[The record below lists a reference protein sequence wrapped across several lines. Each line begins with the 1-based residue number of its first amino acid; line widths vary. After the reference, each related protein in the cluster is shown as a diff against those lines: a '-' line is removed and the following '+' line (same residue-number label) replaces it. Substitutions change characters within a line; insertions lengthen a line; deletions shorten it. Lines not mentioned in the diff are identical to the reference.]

1 MVSEWSTDTPNEE
14 TQSPVQE
21 RELLR
26 QRLSRRTLLKAGA
39 VAAIGAA
46 GMGLAACGEEEG
58 TAPPTAATAPAAATA
73 SPGPIGSPAP
83 GSSSIVSLAGNPQ
96 AIAEVAPGTIFFPY
110 FGNVI
115 ALLTDDGIV
124 VIDTSLQSN
133 GPSIVEEMRK
143 RTDLP
148 VHTIVYT
155 HGHLDH
161 VGGTEYFLKD
171 ADESG
176 YERPRIFS
184 HENVIPR
191 FQRYERM
198 AGWIQF
204 INSVQFGVPIE
215 PGFVP
220 SPGPVFV
227 YPDVTYDEHTSIEV
241 GGETFELI
249 HGIGE
254 TDDHTWVW
262 VPDRNLVC
270 VGDFFIWACPNV
282 GNPWKV
288 QRYARG
294 WAEGLEAIAEKR
306 PALLLPGH
314 GPPIEGQD
322 NVQTACLDV
331 ARYLRSID
339 DQVVERM
346 NKGQWLEQILREVEP
361 PADLVDK
368 PYLQPI
374 YGHPKFIIQ
383 GVWRQYGG
391 WYDGDPADFFP
402 APTAG
407 QSAEIVKLAGAQNV
421 LTRAR
426 ELEAAGEL
434 PLACHLVDWVG
445 KAEPENRDARQA
457 WRDIFQA
464 RADKEVNMMARNTF
478 RGAVREAERHLG

>member
-1 MVSEWSTDTPNEE
+1 MPSSSE
-14 TQSPVQE
+14 E

-26 QRLSRRTLLKAGA
+26 QRLSRRRLLQAGA

-46 GMGLAACGEEEG
+46 GMGLAACSEEAGEQPSPSSTPAG
-58 TAPPTAATAPAAATA
+58 VSPSATTATTPQA
-73 SPGPIGSPAP
+73 SPGPIGTPGP

-115 ALLTDDGIV
+115 VLLTDEGILLV
-124 VIDTSLQSN
+124 DTSLASN
-133 GPSIVEEMRK
+133 GEQIVQELRK

-148 VHTIVYT
+148 INTIVYT

-161 VGGTEYFLKD
+161 VGGAEYFLKD
-171 ADESG
+171 AEERG
-176 YERPRIFS
+176 HPRPRIFS

-215 PGFVP
+215 PDFVP

-227 YPDVTYDEHTSIEV
+227 YPDTTYDDRTTVEV
-241 GGETFELI
+241 GGEPFELI

-262 VPDRNLVC
+262 APERNLVC
-270 VGDFFIWACPNV
+270 VGDFFIWTCPNV

-294 WAEGLEAIAEKR
+294 WAEGLEAIAAKR

-314 GPPIEGQD
+314 GPPIEGED

-374 YGHPKFIIQ
+374 YGHPKFIVQ

-402 APTAG
+402 AATAD
-407 QSAEIVKLAGAQNV
+407 QAAEIVNLTGGQSVLA
-421 LTRAR
+421 RAR
-426 ELEAAGEL
+426 ELQAAGDL
-434 PLACHLVDWVG
+434 TLASHLVDWVR
-445 KAEPENRDARQA
+445 KAEPENGDA
-457 WRDIFQA
+457 WRLWRDLFQA
-464 RADKEVNMMARNTF
+464 RADKEGNMMARNTF
-478 RGAVREAERHLG
+478 LGAVREAERHLV